1 MAIYQ
6 SSFVPMLTLGFH
18 DKSVTDDIK
27 LRKITLSMISLGLGE
42 ALGSVINGTL
52 QDKLGT
58 TKMAII

>member
-6 SSFVPMLTLGFH
+6 SSFVPMLTLGFPNGS
-18 DKSVTDDIK
+18 DPDS